1 MELLTALLGTTP
13 AIFIGLTVVLVGGA
27 AILTGRAVA
36 SNWKPAWQVVAS
48 CFGLAL
54 ADRFLTYA
62 LFQGELVNLWGIIVA
77 LRRADGDGSRV
88 VAHRPGRQAG
98 EPVSVALPADL
109 AVRLR
114 GVERCVMRHRAG
126 ADRANAACQA
136 SAGPRII
143 PAERSGPEATA
154 PPGPSNV

>member
-77 LRRADGDGSRV
+77 FIVLTAMGLASWRIAQVGKLVNQYPWRYRRTSPFGYMELNDA
-88 VAHRPGRQAG
+88 
-98 EPVSVALPADL
+98 
-109 AVRLR
+109 
-114 GVERCVMRHRAG
+114 
-126 ADRANAACQA
+126 
-136 SAGPRII
+136 
-143 PAERSGPEATA
+143 
-154 PPGPSNV
+154 